1 MSYNQDM
8 PCFRSPLPILC
19 AALMILVSCTPSQ
32 PAQTGASSS
41 QSSSIESSS
50 APARK
55 SYHNEQFG
63 FDLTYPAHWKLSDYP
78 TNRKL
83 YGFNVIFETSPGIY
97 EGITVNT
104 ETRINVQ
111 TYVRHLKQTIIRSVS
126 DITVGGEK
134 GKKVDTNQDGAIFIF
149 VQHGD
154 AMFQFQTNGDMLT
167 KGVIDSFRFTK

>member
-1 MSYNQDM
+1 MHR
-8 PCFRSPLPILC
+8 FLSPLPLLC
-19 AALMILVSCTPSQ
+19 AALMILASCTPSQ
-32 PAQTGASSS
+32 SIQTGASSS
-41 QSSSIESSS
+41 QSSSAQSSS
-50 APARK
+50 APSRK
-55 SYHNEQFG
+55 SYHNEQYG
-63 FDLTYPAHWKLSDYP
+63 FELTYPANWKLSDYP

-83 YGFNVIFETSPGIY
+83 YGFNIIFETSPGVY

-104 ETRINVQ
+104 KTSMSVQ
-111 TYVRHLKQTIIRSVS
+111 LYVRHLKQTIITSVS

-134 GKKVDTNQDGAIFIF
+134 GKRVNTNQDGAIFIF